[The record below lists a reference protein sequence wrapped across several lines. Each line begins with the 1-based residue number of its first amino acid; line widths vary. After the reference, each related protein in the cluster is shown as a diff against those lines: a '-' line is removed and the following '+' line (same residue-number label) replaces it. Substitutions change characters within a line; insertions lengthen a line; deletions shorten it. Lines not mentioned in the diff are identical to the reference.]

1 MFQTGKKFRI
11 NQGKIQE
18 IKKNN
23 KYVNTH
29 NYIHWKE
36 SSAKT
41 AHTLGHHSLS
51 YTRT

>member
-18 IKKNN
+18 IKTNN

-29 NYIHWKE
+29 NYIHCKE
-36 SSAKT
+36 STAKPVHILGR
-41 AHTLGHHSLS
+41 HTLSC
-51 YTRT
+51 TCT